1 MHVLYWIVT
10 VIVLIVV
17 SAGLWWVFSS
27 LFGRGE
33 ELGPAERPD
42 ERKDLE
48 PGAIV
53 GPDELSTMR
62 FSLSFRGYSPR
73 EVDMALQRAREH
85 MIALEHDR
93 DRYRRRA
100 DDAEEQL
107 KASSAGTVPSDDAG
121 PAEGTAN
128 TGSDPMGLQPN
139 GAQSTYGSAAA
150 ADHGEASHSED
161 KHVDDHHP
169 SHPGRANSSH
179 SNSTKAN
186 RAQGKRKKKRKKSK
200 RR

>member
-10 VIVLIVV
+10 LIVLIVV
-17 SAGLWWVFSS
+17 SAGLWWGFSS

-48 PGAIV
+48 PGATV
-53 GPDELSTMR
+53 GPDELSTIR

-73 EVDMALQRAREH
+73 EVDMALQRAKEH
-85 MIALEHDR
+85 MIELEHDR

-107 KASSAGTVPSDDAG
+107 KASGAGTASTNDAG
-121 PAEGTAN
+121 AAEGTAN
-128 TGSDPMGLQPN
+128 TGSAPVGFQSD
-139 GAQSTYGSAAA
+139 GAQSTHGSAEA
-150 ADHGEASHSED
+150 ADHGEASHAGD
-161 KHVDDHHP
+161 AHVDDRHQ
-169 SHPGRANSSH
+169 NSVAHQH
-179 SNSTKAN
+179 SVKTN
-186 RAQGKRKKKRKKSK
+186 RAQGKRKKKRK
-200 RR
+200 

>member
-10 VIVLIVV
+10 LIVLIIV
-17 SAGLWWVFSS
+17 SASLWWVFSS

-48 PGAIV
+48 LGATV

-85 MIALEHDR
+85 MIELEHDR

-107 KASSAGTVPSDDAG
+107 KASGAGAASSNDVDAAEGRAKAGSATVG
-121 PAEGTAN
+121 LHPAEAR
-128 TGSDPMGLQPN
+128 
-139 GAQSTYGSAAA
+139 STHGSAAA
-150 ADHGEASHSED
+150 ADHGEVSQSGD
-161 KHVDDHHP
+161 THVDDHH
-169 SHPGRANSSH
+169 RNSAK
-179 SNSTKAN
+179 TN

>member
-10 VIVLIVV
+10 LIVLIVV

-48 PGAIV
+48 LGATV

-85 MIALEHDR
+85 MIELEHDR

-107 KASSAGTVPSDDAG
+107 KASGAGTASSNDVDA
-121 PAEGTAN
+121 AEGTAKA
-128 TGSDPMGLQPN
+128 GSATVGLHPDE
-139 GAQSTYGSAAA
+139 ARSTHGSAAA
-150 ADHGEASHSED
+150 ADHGEVSQSGD
-161 KHVDDHHP
+161 THVDDHH
-169 SHPGRANSSH
+169 RNSAHQH
-179 SNSTKAN
+179 SAKTN

>member
-10 VIVLIVV
+10 VVVLVVV

-48 PGAIV
+48 PGATV
-53 GPDELSTMR
+53 GPDELATMR

-73 EVDMALQRAREH
+73 EVDLAMQRAREH
-85 MIALEHDR
+85 MIELEHDR

-100 DDAEEQL
+100 DDAEKQL
-107 KASSAGTVPSDDAG
+107 TASDAATVASSGTGAVEGTVNAGSEPVGTQSD
-121 PAEGTAN
+121 
-128 TGSDPMGLQPN
+128 
-139 GAQSTYGSAAA
+139 GAQSTNGPATSAG
-150 ADHGEASHSED
+150 HGKPPQSGDIPVGNHRSSSGR
-161 KHVDDHHP
+161 P
-169 SHPGRANSSH
+169 SSAR
-179 SNSTKAN
+179 SNSAKTN

>member
-10 VIVLIVV
+10 LVVLIVV

-33 ELGPAERPD
+33 DLGPAERPD

-48 PGAIV
+48 SGATV

-62 FSLSFRGYSPR
+62 FSLSFRGYSPS
-73 EVDMALQRAREH
+73 EVDMALQRAKEH
-85 MIALEHDR
+85 MIELEHHR

-107 KASSAGTVPSDDAG
+107 KASGAGTAFNNDADASG
-121 PAEGTAN
+121 GTAN
-128 TGSDPMGLQPN
+128 TGSAHMGL
-139 GAQSTYGSAAA
+139 
-150 ADHGEASHSED
+150 
-161 KHVDDHHP
+161 
-169 SHPGRANSSH
+169 
-179 SNSTKAN
+179 
-186 RAQGKRKKKRKKSK
+186 
-200 RR
+200 

>member
-10 VIVLIVV
+10 LIVLIVV

-48 PGAIV
+48 PGATV

-85 MIALEHDR
+85 MIELEHDR

-107 KASSAGTVPSDDAG
+107 KASGAGTASSNHAG
-121 PAEGTAN
+121 SAEGAVN
-128 TGSDPMGLQPN
+128 TGSAPVGFQLD
-139 GAQSTYGSAAA
+139 GAQSTHGSAAA
-150 ADHGEASHSED
+150 ADHGEVSHSGD
-161 KHVDDHHP
+161 THVDDY
-169 SHPGRANSSH
+169 RRNSAAHQH
-179 SNSTKAN
+179 SAKTN
-186 RAQGKRKKKRKKSK
+186 RAQGKREKKRK
-200 RR
+200 

>member
-10 VIVLIVV
+10 LIVLIVV

-48 PGAIV
+48 LGATV

-85 MIALEHDR
+85 MIELEHDR

-107 KASSAGTVPSDDAG
+107 KASGAGTAASNDAG
-121 PAEGTAN
+121 DAEGTAKA
-128 TGSDPMGLQPN
+128 GSAPVGFQSD
-139 GAQSTYGSAAA
+139 GAQSTHGSAEA
-150 ADHGEASHSED
+150 ADHGEVSHSGD
-161 KHVDDHHP
+161 THVDDHHQH
-169 SHPGRANSSH
+169 SGHQNSAH
-179 SNSTKAN
+179 SNSAKTN